1 MSLRI
6 CMKLKLKM
14 HSIIMTTFIAIVQ
27 LHWVFL
33 CILRFSGSNFVSF
46 IEMSLVVSPNSW
58 LHCTKE
64 IAQLFWLK
72 LCFRIIEVPLCFSSI
87 VFYIFARYAP
97 FAAIRTLWSFC
108 KCAWSTYDPLYD
120 KVGESRRGSNVFYFL
135 FVESNN
141 APPMGQHLS
150 LDQRSTKR
158 CPLTL
163 YG

>member
-1 MSLRI
+1 MRPL
-6 CMKLKLKM
+6 
-14 HSIIMTTFIAIVQ
+14 Q
-27 LHWVFL
+27 LPVPFEVSVNVF
-33 CILRFSGSNFVSF
+33 G
-46 IEMSLVVSPNSW
+46 P
-58 LHCTKE
+58 
-64 IAQLFWLK
+64 Q
-72 LCFRIIEVPLCFSSI
+72 
-87 VFYIFARYAP
+87 
-97 FAAIRTLWSFC
+97 
-108 KCAWSTYDPLYD
+108 YD